1 MERQP
6 VYNIYDIYEFTF
18 ENHVNPRMTST
29 ETQFSQS
36 LDFFAVTLEG
46 AWSNAKWL
54 ECNKKLNQDAAHYVH
69 IGLYSPDNKEVQD
82 TDHFFI
88 PSAISPC
95 LNLIMNA
102 ANNVTILAHFIPTLG
117 TTITNS
123 QKHDILVLGR
133 ILEQVVQFA
142 ACACQAAWEIGEI
155 SPNFVPYDIY
165 QFLDMY
171 HKIGV
176 YDRAV
181 IQRLGYEKRYEVLW
195 HESLR
200 DCAFIL

>member
-69 IGLYSPDNKEVQD
+69 IGLY
-82 TDHFFI
+82 
-88 PSAISPC
+88 
-95 LNLIMNA
+95 
-102 ANNVTILAHFIPTLG
+102 LAHDCDL
-117 TTITNS
+117 
-123 QKHDILVLGR
+123 LVAQIR
-133 ILEQVVQFA
+133 
-142 ACACQAAWEIGEI
+142 ACWKTF
-155 SPNFVPYDIY
+155 SVPYEPRPVVKLASGPSQLHCVVNHRALWILLPAGSSPSY
-165 QFLDMY
+165 QAP
-171 HKIGV
+171 G
-176 YDRAV
+176 A
-181 IQRLGYEKRYEVLW
+181 
-195 HESLR
+195 
-200 DCAFIL
+200 